1 MLTNGWN
8 KTNERDPGKWVIN
21 IWRRSVRHQE
31 GSQTDRKLKLQH
43 ILTPLTLPFIIIL
56 GSLRRMRSRVKENA
70 SLKKQL
76 FDTYFNSVG
85 SFTFRASQVALLLQK
100 FTFPVSFPAVYFSS
114 SLQILLAGFILLFC
128 G

>member
-1 MLTNGWN
+1 
-8 KTNERDPGKWVIN
+8 
-21 IWRRSVRHQE
+21 
-31 GSQTDRKLKLQH
+31 
-43 ILTPLTLPFIIIL
+43 
-56 GSLRRMRSRVKENA
+56 MRSRVKENA

-85 SFTFRASQVALLLQK
+85 SFTFRASQVALLLQ